1 MNLQRPLSRRRAL
14 TAGAAGLG
22 AVVLAGC
29 SAAAKKTAATGPVS
43 PAPPSPG
50 TSSSAGGGGGPA
62 LAKLSEVPVGG
73 SVVAKAADGSAVIV
87 AQPVAGQAVAFSAT
101 CTHMGCQVAPAGKEL
116 RCPCHHSIFDAA
128 TGAVKQGPAV
138 MPLPKIDVH
147 VAAGEVIA
155 GA

>member
-1 MNLQRPLSRRRAL
+1 MSLQRPLSRRRAL

-29 SAAAKKTAATGPVS
+29 SAATKKTAGTGPVS
-43 PAPPSPG
+43 PAPPSTA
-50 TSSSAGGGGGPA
+50 TSSRAAAGGAA
-62 LAKLSEVPVGG
+62 LAKLSDVPVGG

-87 AQPVAGQAVAFSAT
+87 TQPVAGQAVAFSAT

-116 RCPCHHSIFDAA
+116 HCPCHHSIFDAA

-138 MPLPKIDVH
+138 QPLPKIDVH
-147 VAAGEVIA
+147 VAAGEVVA